1 MVAYEEVK
9 KNMSSTESK
18 LKQHM
23 ESNQILKDVYSLMAE
38 LWCSPSEMN
47 AKKDEIKKD
56 SKGVIKKLENIDKE
70 SATLLRK
77 FLEENT
83 ISDES
88 YIDLFELDPQCA
100 LYLGSH
106 KYDEPKMCANAAVSD
121 RNKYMIELKAIY
133 KHFRKIPDEKEL
145 PDYLPLMIDFLSL
158 TIESK
163 NDSVRGKFIKEYL
176 LPFLPLIHSK
186 LKELKTPYV
195 YLIDVLNKII
205 NIDLKTQPILKKSE
219 QKVEES
225 YVG

>member
-1 MVAYEEVK
+1 
-9 KNMSSTESK
+9 MSSTESK

-56 SKGVIKKLENIDKE
+56 TKGVIKKLENIDKE
-70 SATLLRK
+70 SAVLLRK

-158 TIESK
+158 TIELK
-163 NDSVRGKFIKEYL
+163 DDSVRGKFIKEYL

-219 QKVEES
+219 QKMEES
-225 YVG
+225 HVG

>member
-1 MVAYEEVK
+1 
-9 KNMSSTESK
+9 MSSTETK

-38 LWCSPSEMN
+38 LWCSPSEMK

-56 SKGVIKKLENIDKE
+56 TKGVIKKLENIDKE
-70 SATLLRK
+70 SAMLLRK

-133 KHFRKIPDEKEL
+133 KHFRKIPDEREL

-195 YLIDVLNKII
+195 YLIDALDKII
-205 NIDLKTQPILKKSE
+205 NIDLKTNPMLKKSE
-219 QKVEES
+219 QKMEES
-225 YVG
+225 HVG

>member
-1 MVAYEEVK
+1 
-9 KNMSSTESK
+9 MSSTETK
-18 LKQHM
+18 LKQHV
-23 ESNQILKDVYSLMAE
+23 ESNQILKGVYSLMAE

-56 SKGVIKKLENIDKE
+56 TKGVIKKLENINKE
-70 SATLLRK
+70 SAMLLRK

-158 TIESK
+158 TIELK
-163 NDSVRGKFIKEYL
+163 DDSVRGKFIKEYL

-195 YLIDVLNKII
+195 YLIDALDKII
-205 NIDLKTQPILKKSE
+205 NIDLKTNPMLKKSE
-219 QKVEES
+219 QKMEES
-225 YVG
+225 HVG

>member
-1 MVAYEEVK
+1 
-9 KNMSSTESK
+9 MSSTESK

-38 LWCSPSEMN
+38 LWCSPSEMK

-56 SKGVIKKLENIDKE
+56 TKGVIKKLENIDKE
-70 SATLLRK
+70 SAVLLRK

-158 TIESK
+158 TIELK
-163 NDSVRGKFIKEYL
+163 DDSVRGKFIKEYL

-195 YLIDVLNKII
+195 YLIDALDKII
-205 NIDLKTQPILKKSE
+205 NIDLKTDPMLKKSE
-219 QKVEES
+219 QKMEES
-225 YVG
+225 HVG

>member
-1 MVAYEEVK
+1 
-9 KNMSSTESK
+9 MSSTESK
-18 LKQHM
+18 LKQRM
-23 ESNQILKDVYSLMAE
+23 QSNQILKDVYSLMAE

-56 SKGVIKKLENIDKE
+56 TKGVIKKLENIDKE
-70 SATLLRK
+70 SAMLLRS

-195 YLIDVLNKII
+195 YLIDALNKII
-205 NIDLKTQPILKKSE
+205 NIDLKTHPMLKKSE
-219 QKVEES
+219 QKMEES
-225 YVG
+225 HVG

>member
-1 MVAYEEVK
+1 
-9 KNMSSTESK
+9 MSSTETK

-56 SKGVIKKLENIDKE
+56 TKGVIKKLENINKE
-70 SATLLRK
+70 SAMLLRK

-158 TIESK
+158 TIELK
-163 NDSVRGKFIKEYL
+163 DDSVRGKFIKEYL

-195 YLIDVLNKII
+195 YLIDALNKII
-205 NIDLKTQPILKKSE
+205 NIDLKTDPMLKKSE
-219 QKVEES
+219 QKMEES
-225 YVG
+225 HVG

>member
-1 MVAYEEVK
+1 
-9 KNMSSTESK
+9 MSSTESK

-38 LWCSPSEMN
+38 LWCSPSEMK

-56 SKGVIKKLENIDKE
+56 TKGVIKKLENIDKE
-70 SATLLRK
+70 SAVLLRK

-158 TIESK
+158 TIELK
-163 NDSVRGKFIKEYL
+163 DDSVRGKFIKEYL

-195 YLIDVLNKII
+195 YLIDALNKII
-205 NIDLKTQPILKKSE
+205 NIDLKTDPMLKKSE
-219 QKVEES
+219 QKMEES
-225 YVG
+225 HVG

>member
-1 MVAYEEVK
+1 
-9 KNMSSTESK
+9 MSSTESK

-56 SKGVIKKLENIDKE
+56 TKGVIKKLEKIDKE
-70 SATLLRK
+70 SAVLLRK

-133 KHFRKIPDEKEL
+133 KHFRKIPDEREL

-158 TIESK
+158 TIELK
-163 NDSVRGKFIKEYL
+163 DDSVRGKFIKEYL

-195 YLIDVLNKII
+195 YLIDALNKII
-205 NIDLKTQPILKKSE
+205 NIDLKTHPMLKKSE
-219 QKVEES
+219 QKMDES
-225 YVG
+225 HVG

>member
-1 MVAYEEVK
+1 
-9 KNMSSTESK
+9 MSSTETK

-56 SKGVIKKLENIDKE
+56 TKGVIKKLENINKE
-70 SATLLRK
+70 SAMLLRK

-163 NDSVRGKFIKEYL
+163 DDSVRGKFIKEYL

-195 YLIDVLNKII
+195 YLIDALNKII
-205 NIDLKTQPILKKSE
+205 NIDLKTDPMLKKSE
-219 QKVEES
+219 QKMEES
-225 YVG
+225 HVG

>member
-1 MVAYEEVK
+1 
-9 KNMSSTESK
+9 MSSTESK

-56 SKGVIKKLENIDKE
+56 TKGVIKKLEKIDKE
-70 SATLLRK
+70 SAVLLRK

-133 KHFRKIPDEKEL
+133 KHFRKIPDEREL

-176 LPFLPLIHSK
+176 LPFLPLIRSK

-195 YLIDVLNKII
+195 YLIDALDKII
-205 NIDLKTQPILKKSE
+205 NIDLKTNPMLKKSE
-219 QKVEES
+219 QKMEES
-225 YVG
+225 HVG

>member
-1 MVAYEEVK
+1 
-9 KNMSSTESK
+9 MSSTESK

-23 ESNQILKDVYSLMAE
+23 ESNQILRDVYSLMAE

-47 AKKDEIKKD
+47 AKKDEIKKHT
-56 SKGVIKKLENIDKE
+56 KGVIKKLENIDKE
-70 SATLLRK
+70 SAVLLRK

-163 NDSVRGKFIKEYL
+163 DDSVRGKFIKEYL

-195 YLIDVLNKII
+195 YLIDALDKII
-205 NIDLKTQPILKKSE
+205 NIDLKTNPMLKKSE
-219 QKVEES
+219 QKMEES
-225 YVG
+225 HVG

>member
-1 MVAYEEVK
+1 
-9 KNMSSTESK
+9 MSSTESK

-56 SKGVIKKLENIDKE
+56 TKGVIKKLEKIDKE
-70 SATLLRK
+70 SAVLLRK

-133 KHFRKIPDEKEL
+133 KHFRKIPDEREL

-158 TIESK
+158 TIELK
-163 NDSVRGKFIKEYL
+163 DDSVRGKFIKEYL

-195 YLIDVLNKII
+195 YLIDALDKIV
-205 NIDLKTQPILKKSE
+205 NIDLKTNPMLKKSE
-219 QKVEES
+219 QKMEES
-225 YVG
+225 HVG

>member
-1 MVAYEEVK
+1 MNSIE
-9 KNMSSTESK
+9 KNQT
-18 LKQHM
+18 
-23 ESNQILKDVYSLMAE
+23 IRDVYRLMSE
-38 LWCSPSEMN
+38 LWCSPSETN
-47 AKKDEIKKD
+47 TTNIKKETEE
-56 SKGVIKKLENIDKE
+56 VIKKLEDVNKE
-70 SATLLRK
+70 AAILLQK

-88 YIDLFELDPQCA
+88 YIDLFELDPKCS

-106 KYDEPKMCANAAVSD
+106 SYDEPKTCAGAGVSD

-133 KHFRKIPDEKEL
+133 KHFKRIADEKEL

-163 NDSVRGKFIKEYL
+163 NDPVRGKFIKEYF
-176 LPFLPLIHSK
+176 LPFLSPVHSK

-195 YLIDVLNKII
+195 YLIDALGKIM
-205 NIDLKTQPILKKSE
+205 NIDLETYSMPKISE
-219 QKVEES
+219 QKMEKS

>member
-1 MVAYEEVK
+1 
-9 KNMSSTESK
+9 MSSTESK

-56 SKGVIKKLENIDKE
+56 TKGVIKKLENIDKE
-70 SATLLRK
+70 SAMLLRS

-158 TIESK
+158 TIELK
-163 NDSVRGKFIKEYL
+163 DDSVRGKFIKEYL

-195 YLIDVLNKII
+195 YLIDALNKII
-205 NIDLKTQPILKKSE
+205 NIDLKTHPMLKKSE
-219 QKVEES
+219 QKMEES
-225 YVG
+225 HVG

>member
-1 MVAYEEVK
+1 
-9 KNMSSTESK
+9 MSSTETK

-56 SKGVIKKLENIDKE
+56 TKGVIKKLENINKE
-70 SATLLRK
+70 SAVLLRK

-163 NDSVRGKFIKEYL
+163 DDSVRGKFIKEYL

-195 YLIDVLNKII
+195 YLIDALNKII
-205 NIDLKTQPILKKSE
+205 NIDLKTDPMLKKSE
-219 QKVEES
+219 QKMEES
-225 YVG
+225 HVG

>member
-1 MVAYEEVK
+1 
-9 KNMSSTESK
+9 MSSTETK

-56 SKGVIKKLENIDKE
+56 TKGVIKKLENIDKE
-70 SATLLRK
+70 SAVLLRK

-163 NDSVRGKFIKEYL
+163 DDSVRGKFIKEYL

-205 NIDLKTQPILKKSE
+205 NIDLKTQPMLKKSE
-219 QKVEES
+219 QKMEES
-225 YVG
+225 HVG

>member
-1 MVAYEEVK
+1 
-9 KNMSSTESK
+9 MSSTESK

-56 SKGVIKKLENIDKE
+56 TKGVIKKLENINKE
-70 SATLLRK
+70 SAMLLRK

-133 KHFRKIPDEKEL
+133 KHFRKIPDEREL

-163 NDSVRGKFIKEYL
+163 DDSVRGKFIKEYL

-195 YLIDVLNKII
+195 YLIDALDKII

-219 QKVEES
+219 QKMEES
-225 YVG
+225 HVG